1 MLQLTI
7 SLRDLCQPLEMT
19 GIKLNRGLSSSPKPL
34 TFGQGSI
41 KYLQYICQLATE
53 IWNISCT
60 VSFWTIKILAGLRT
74 TRNIVIL

>member
-19 GIKLNRGLSSSPKPL
+19 GIKLNRGPSSSPKPL
-34 TFGQGSI
+34 TIGQDSI
-41 KYLQYICQLATE
+41 KYLDSMPSWLLK
-53 IWNISCT
+53 
-60 VSFWTIKILAGLRT
+60 FWTTKILAGLRT